1 MKKIAIIGAGIS
13 GLSVGYFLHKAG
25 ADVLIFEEENEVG
38 GKIKTINEKG
48 YTIDLGPNTA
58 IETHDLFN
66 QIFEEMKI
74 YGKVIYASDASKK
87 RFILRDGK
95 LHNLPMNPIEFIR
108 TDLFSCKAKL
118 RLILEPFIRKCEESL
133 TVAEF
138 VKKRFGAEFL
148 NYAIDPFVAGV
159 YAGSPEKLSLKY
171 AFPKLFQLQNK
182 YRSLFIGAI
191 FTARERKKR
200 IEKAKTEAPI
210 FSFIGGM
217 KKFPLVF
224 HNILKEKIRLNAKIK
239 SIIKK
244 LDRFEIE
251 LDEGKRFEEGFDE
264 IILSVPAYSAGS
276 ILKNLSPALAEV
288 LALIEYPPVAVITT
302 IFKEK
307 DIGFNERGFGFL
319 VPKIEN
325 RKILGSLWNSYM
337 FKDRVP
343 TGYALFTT
351 FIGGARQPELVL
363 KSDDELIHI
372 TLNELREIMK
382 IEAKPEDCYIKKWQ
396 KAIPQYNIGY
406 ENIIE
411 EINKFRL
418 NEKRIHFCANYIG
431 GISIG
436 DCLMNAKK
444 IADEIIP

>member
-13 GLSVGYFLHKAG
+13 GLSVAYFLHKAG
-25 ADVLIFEEENEVG
+25 ADVMIFEEENEVG
-38 GKIKTINEKG
+38 GKIKTISEKG
-48 YTIDLGPNTA
+48 YIIDLGPNTA
-58 IETHDLFN
+58 VEMHDLFN
-66 QIFEEMKI
+66 QIFKEMGI
-74 YGKVIYASDASKK
+74 YGKVLYASSASRK
-87 RFILRDGK
+87 RFILRNGK
-95 LHNLPMNPIEFIR
+95 LHNLPMNAIEFIK
-108 TDLFSCKAKL
+108 TDLFCRKAKL
-118 RLILEPFIRKCEESL
+118 RLMLEPFIKKCEENI

-138 VKKRFGAEFL
+138 VQKRLGAEFL

-191 FTARERKKR
+191 FTAKERKKR

-210 FSFIGGM
+210 LSFVGGM
-217 KKFPLVF
+217 KDFPLVF
-224 HNILKEKIRLNAKIK
+224 YDILREKIRLNAKVR
-239 SIIKK
+239 SIVKK
-244 LDRFEIE
+244 LDHFKIE
-251 LDEGKRFEEGFDE
+251 LDEGNRFEEGFDE

-276 ILKNLSPALAEV
+276 ILKNLAPALAEV
-288 LALIEYPPVAVITT
+288 LTLIEYPPVAVITT

-307 DIGFNERGFGFL
+307 DVGFKEKGFGFL

-325 RKILGSLWNSYM
+325 RKILGTLWNSYM
-337 FKDRVP
+337 FKDRAP
-343 TGYALFTT
+343 IGYVLFTT
-351 FIGGARQPELVL
+351 FIGGVRQPELAL
-363 KSDDELIHI
+363 KSDDELIFI

-406 ENIIE
+406 EKIIE

-418 NEKRIHFCANYIG
+418 KENRIHFCANYIG

-436 DCLMNAKK
+436 DCLMNAKRV
-444 IADEIIP
+444 ADEIIH